1 MLVDSSVWIG
11 FFNGAEVAEVNF
23 LSDCLGQRLVAIGD
37 LMLAEVL
44 QGFRNDKDFQTAV
57 ALFDSVAVLEIV
69 GKDIAVKSA
78 KTSGRCE
85 PKASPCEKR
94 LTASLQPTA
103 SNTSCLCYRPTETS
117 SLFMNIWGCSGRC
130 CVPDAT
136 LARIAQTIVATPSP

>member
-78 KTSGRCE
+78 KNFRALRTKGLTVRKTIDCVIATYCIEHELPLLQADRDFE
-85 PKASPCEKR
+85 PFHEH
-94 LTASLQPTA
+94 LGLQRA
-103 SNTSCLCYRPTETS
+103 LLR
-117 SLFMNIWGCSGRC
+117 
-130 CVPDAT
+130 A
-136 LARIAQTIVATPSP
+136 